1 MRRDTVR
8 ISARFAQGLALASLC
23 AVAAACGSTS
33 GAPTSP
39 SASSSTAAGFGID
52 GSTLKAAAPRLVA
65 PTNGSTAEA
74 TPALVAEPVVGRF
87 ASVTIASLRFQV
99 SESAQFAT
107 LTDEGTAVANAAGI
121 INYRVQRAQRPTAVV
136 YWRARAE
143 LDGAFGPWSATGTF
157 TVSGSTPPPP
167 PPPTGGISRTP
178 NPPAGQRLP
187 LPDVRGLIAQWTAER
202 PDLFPSQQCPQG
214 LKYITNPWQNYIMDR
229 LRQRDTRWGY
239 NAKPTRTAADNGGVP
254 VVAAGDEVL
263 YNYGSSR
270 DEGNTTEV
278 YAVDILEQH
287 CGTPRLTWRVFTG
300 EEPVRWTGAGRF

>member
-1 MRRDTVR
+1 VPVHRSIRQR
-8 ISARFAQGLALASLC
+8 GLAIAASAFLLVSC
-23 AVAAACGSTS
+23 SAPSGS
-33 GAPTSP
+33 PTSP
-39 SASSSTAAGFGID
+39 SAGDGATTGLGVD
-52 GSTLKAAAPRLVA
+52 GSTLKTAAPRLVA
-65 PTNGSTAEA
+65 PTNGSTVEA
-74 TPALVAEPVVGRF
+74 TPSLVAEPVVGRF
-87 ASVTIASLRFQV
+87 ASVTVSSLRFQV

-107 LTDEGTAVANAAGI
+107 LTDEGTASANAAGI
-121 INYRVQRAQRPTAVV
+121 ITYRVQRAQRATAVV

-143 LDGAFGPWSATGTF
+143 LDGAFGPWSATGTV
-157 TVSGSTPPPP
+157 TVSGAAPPPP
-167 PPPTGGISRTP
+167 PSGGANRTP

-229 LRQRDTRWGY
+229 LRQLDTRWGY
-239 NAKPTRTAADNGGVP
+239 NAKPTRTAADNGGVA

-263 YNYGSSR
+263 YNFGSNR
-270 DEGNTTEV
+270 DEGNTSEV